1 MGGLRG
7 AGQTSRRVV
16 PEKVAT
22 QEDVRRAFE
31 ELNDKEL
38 LHLSIFADFKARI
51 CPNSE
56 GEDLL
61 NQAFCDVLS
70 GNRRWNKEKVEFKH
84 FLFGVLRSITHNA
97 IRKDHGR
104 SNVVPLDQTDCPAS
118 TNPEALLM
126 ATEREERAR
135 QTLARIEQLFVDD
148 TEVALIIWCLKLGM
162 KGPEIQS
169 DLGISKTEYE
179 TIVKRMRR
187 KLVRMRG
194 QALAS
199 LGGGAYV

>member
-7 AGQTSRRVV
+7 AGHISGEVT

-22 QEDVRRAFE
+22 QEDVRTAFE
-31 ELNDKEL
+31 ELTHKEL

-51 CPNSE
+51 CPDSE

-70 GNRRWNKEKVEFKH
+70 GNRRWNKERVEFKH
-84 FLFGVLRSITHNA
+84 FLFGVVRSITHNA
-97 IRKDHGR
+97 IRKDQGR
-104 SNVVPLDQTDCPAS
+104 SNVVPLDQADCPAS
-118 TNPEALLM
+118 TTPEVLLL
-126 ATEREERAR
+126 TIEREERAR
-135 QTLARIEQLFVDD
+135 KTLARIEQLFVDD
-148 TEVALIIWCLKLGM
+148 TEVSLVIWCLKLGM
-162 KGPEIQS
+162 KSPEIRL

-187 KLVRMRG
+187 RLVRMRG

-199 LGGGAYV
+199 LSGGTYV